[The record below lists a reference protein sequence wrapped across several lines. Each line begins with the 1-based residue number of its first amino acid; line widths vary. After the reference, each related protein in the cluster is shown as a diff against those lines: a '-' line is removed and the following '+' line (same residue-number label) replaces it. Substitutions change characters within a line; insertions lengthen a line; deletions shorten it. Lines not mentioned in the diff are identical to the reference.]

1 MPINAAS
8 RYGALE
14 SQRFTF
20 LNRGRE
26 CAKLTIPHLLPP
38 GGYTSA
44 TDLPTPFQGIGSRGV
59 NNLASKLLLSL
70 LPPNSPF
77 FRLVVDQFTLKQMQG
92 MEQVQT
98 EIESALGE
106 VERAVMAEIETSNLR
121 AVVFEAIRH
130 LIVTGNCLLYLPDEG
145 GVRVFHLTQFVVDR
159 DPMGELEEIIVK
171 ETVCADD
178 LPEEVRGLLGAEMP
192 DESHP
197 HQDRNVDLYT
207 WLCREGSKFKV
218 HQEVKGVVI
227 PGSEGSYP
235 VEKSPFIPL
244 RWNRISGDSYGR
256 GMVEEFLGDLRSL
269 EALSQAIVE
278 GSAAAAKVLFL
289 VAPNSTTRPRTLAES
304 PNGAIVEGNA
314 VDVSTL
320 QVNKQADFRVA
331 FEAINQIND
340 RLAHSFLL
348 NSAVQRNGERVTAT
362 EIRMMAQELEDALGG
377 VYSTLSQEF
386 QLPLVQRV
394 MAKMQKSR
402 RLPKLPKDIVRPVV
416 VTGLEA
422 LGRGHDLNKLDVFVA
437 GVAQTLGPQALAQ
450 FVNLRN
456 YMERRAT
463 AIGIDTLGLVKTE
476 EEIAQEQQQAQMA
489 AMAQNL
495 GPSGIQALGRM
506 GVEGMKGQQQQLPP
520 GGAAPNG

>member
-1 MPINAAS
+1 MEPAAS

-14 SQRFTF
+14 QQRFSF

-44 TDLPTPFQGIGSRGV
+44 TELPTPFQGIGSRGV

-77 FRLVVDQFTLKQMQG
+77 FRLVVDTFTLKQMQG
-92 MEQVQT
+92 MEGVKT
-98 EIESALGE
+98 EIESALAE
-106 VERAVMAEIETSNLR
+106 VERAVMSEIETSNLR
-121 AVVFEAIRH
+121 AAVFEAIRH

-145 GVRVFHLTQFVVDR
+145 GVRIYNINQFVMDR
-159 DPMGELEEIIVK
+159 SPMGDLEELLVK

-178 LPEEVRGLLGAEMP
+178 LPHEVKTLLGAEMA
-192 DESHP
+192 DESRP
-197 HQDRNVDLYT
+197 HVDRNIDLYT
-207 WLCREGSKFKV
+207 WLVKEGNKFRV
-218 HQEVKGVVI
+218 HQQVKGVVI
-227 PGSEGSYP
+227 PGSEGVYP

-314 VDVSTL
+314 IDVSCL
-320 QVNKQADFRVA
+320 QMNKQADFRVA
-331 FEAINQIND
+331 FETISGITD
-340 RLAHSFLL
+340 RLSHSFLL
-348 NSAVQRNGERVTAT
+348 NSAIQRNADRVTAT

-386 QLPLVQRV
+386 QLPLVNRI
-394 MAKMQKSR
+394 MAKMQKAR
-402 RLPKLPKDIVRPVV
+402 RLPKLPKDIVKPVV

-422 LGRGHDLNKLDVFVA
+422 LGRGHDLNKLDVFIS
-437 GVAQTLGPQALAQ
+437 GVAQTLGPQALGQ

-456 YMERRAT
+456 YLERRAT
-463 AIGIDTLGLVKTE
+463 AIGIDTLGLVKSE
-476 EEIAQEQQQAQMA
+476 EEVAQEQQQAQMA
-489 AMAQNL
+489 AMAQQL

-506 GVEGMKGQQQQLPP
+506 GVEGMKGQQQMPP
-520 GGAAPNG
+520 GGGTPNG